1 MTHTPGPW
9 IVMPAQWDAGKTLCI
24 QTESIGDVV
33 ALIEGPTHESD
44 RDNATLM
51 AAAPDMRAALEE
63 VSAWINCQESMRG
76 CGHAA
81 YEVELRKI
89 VAAALAKA
97 G

>member
-1 MTHTPGPW
+1 
-9 IVMPAQWDAGKTLCI
+9 
-24 QTESIGDVV
+24 
-33 ALIEGPTHESD
+33 
-44 RDNATLM
+44 M